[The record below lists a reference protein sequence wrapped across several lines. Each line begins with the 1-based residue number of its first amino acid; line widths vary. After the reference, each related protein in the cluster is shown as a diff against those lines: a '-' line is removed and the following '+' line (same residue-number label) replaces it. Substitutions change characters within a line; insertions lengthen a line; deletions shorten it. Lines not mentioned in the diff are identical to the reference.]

1 MTQILLPALYPED
14 WKQFLADPDQ
24 QWKKGYSARS
34 LAYCWHE
41 ANGIPKE
48 VMAVLSEVPALS
60 SLKSIFIIP
69 EHKVPL
75 PGGGAASQNDIWV
88 LGETDTGLVSITVE
102 GKVSEPFG
110 PTVGEWFRNPS
121 PGKEKRLKFLCEEL
135 GLPFPVP
142 DHIRYQLLHRT
153 VSAIIEARR
162 LRTDKAAMIVHSFS
176 PSNEWF
182 EDYQAFVELFGL
194 STNIDEAVSTGLL
207 SEMNLH
213 IAWVHGSGKYLDK

>member
-1 MTQILLPALYPED
+1 MTQILVPAKDPKD
-14 WKQFLADPDQ
+14 WKQFLAHPDK
-24 QWKKGYSARS
+24 QWKQGYSARS

-41 ANGIPKE
+41 ADGIPKE
-48 VMAVLSEVPALS
+48 VLAVLRQVPALN

-69 EHKVPL
+69 EHKVPI

-88 LGETDTGLVSITVE
+88 LGETDTGLISITVE

-110 PTVGEWFRNPS
+110 PTVGEWFSNPF

-135 GLPFPVP
+135 NLPFPVP

-194 STNIDEAVSTGLL
+194 SSNIDEAVSTGLP
-207 SEMNLH
+207 SKMKLH

>member
-1 MTQILLPALYPED
+1 MVPARDPED
-14 WKQFLADPDQ
+14 WKQFLAHPDK

-41 ANGIPKE
+41 ADGIPKE
-48 VMAVLSEVPALS
+48 VMEVLLQVPALN
-60 SLKSIFIIP
+60 SLKFIFIIP
-69 EHKVPL
+69 EHKVPI

-88 LGETDTGLVSITVE
+88 LGETDNGLISITVE

-110 PTVGEWFRNPS
+110 PTVGKWFSNPS

-182 EDYQAFVELFGL
+182 ENYQAFVELFGL
-194 STNIDEAVSTGLL
+194 SSNIDEAVSTGLP
-207 SEMNLH
+207 SRMKLH
-213 IAWVHGSGKYLDK
+213 IAWVHGGEKYLDK